1 MKYGYC
7 KNHPK
12 IYAQNS
18 RQLCAECTREKHKQ
32 SAESKGFTVKEKSN
46 VFNTTRRRTPELRSV
61 QEPSEFNRGRQ
72 GEMPEKKSFNFKT
85 SKIKH
90 RSEKGKEIVKQE
102 LLLFQKI
109 FNERPH
115 FCEVTGKRIFEF
127 NVCCFSHVLAKGAY
141 PKFRLYEKNIVFC
154 LPDKHFEWEFK
165 TRKTL
170 ELSWIETL
178 ESALKTEYYRKI

>member
-1 MKYGYC
+1 MEKRYGNCTCHGRYSSLNA
-7 KNHPK
+7 KG
-12 IYAQNS
+12 
-18 RQLCAECTREKHKQ
+18 LCPEGARERHRK
-32 SAESKGFTVKEKSN
+32 SAESKGFTIKEKSN
-46 VFNTTRRRTPELRSV
+46 EHRGIESNIYTRNTRSQDPNEPFQGSQRFN
-61 QEPSEFNRGRQ
+61 
-72 GEMPEKKSFNFKT
+72 KKKAY
-85 SKIKH
+85 KINN
-90 RSEKGKEIVKQE
+90 RSEKGKATIKAE

-109 FNERPH
+109 FQERPP

-178 ESALKTEYYRKI
+178 ESALKTEYYRKS

>member
-102 LLLFQKI
+102 FLLFQKI
-109 FNERPH
+109 FNERPPW
-115 FCEVTGKRIFEF
+115 CEWCKASITV
-127 NVCCFSHVLAKGAY
+127 FSPMNYHHLRTKGSH
-141 PKFRLYEKNIVFC
+141 PELRLVESNIVKIC
-154 LPDKHFEWEFK
+154 DECHMKEHGFK
-165 TRKTL
+165 PKQRID
-170 ELSWIETL
+170 E
-178 ESALKTEYYRKI
+178 